1 MLNLERLRTLDA
13 LARHGSV
20 SGAADGLHVTTS
32 AVSQQMAKLER
43 EVGQPL
49 LAKNGRGVRL
59 TDAGRLL
66 ADHAARIISQVELAQ
81 ADVEAQRGCAVGEL
95 RIGAFPTAM
104 RGLLPQALS
113 ALRAGHPD
121 VRARVREQEPE
132 ESMAAVV
139 RGDLDLALAI
149 DWHNKRMPV
158 PAELTR
164 THLLDDSVDIA
175 VPAGHPLADRSRI
188 SLADFADDD
197 WISWNEGQFC
207 HEWLV
212 FTLRGTGVEPR
223 IAHIAEEHHTQLAFV
238 EAGLGVCVAPRLGR
252 GPVPPGCGCC
262 RSATPYAATCTP
274 SGARTPTGGPRS
286 GPPSTPCGRRPPDS
300 RSPPARPPLY
310 SLRKSQ
316 ETIES
321 GVRRIQA
328 CRPSCG
334 ISSMPKFLT
343 GKIRSASAS
352 SGHGSPVRGAS
363 PTKTALP
370 DSSTPRSSSYDS
382 PESTTTEI
390 RGSLRRSDQR
400 RLRVIE
406 YSHSDP
412 PSQANHRAPTCGRP
426 SGETVATRQVFCSRR
441 KESTSAS
448 LIMMRR
454 PRRCGLPVRDSSIR
468 PAPLH
473 I

>member
-49 LAKNGRGVRL
+49 LARNGRGVRL

-66 ADHAARIISQVELAQ
+66 AEHAARIISQVELAQ

-113 ALRAGHPD
+113 ALRADHPEL
-121 VRARVREQEPE
+121 RARVREQEPE

-139 RGDLDLALAI
+139 RGDLDMALAI

-175 VPAGHPLADRSRI
+175 VPVGHRLADRTRI
-188 SLADFADDD
+188 SLAEFADDD

-212 FTLRGTGVEPR
+212 FTLRGTGIEPR
-223 IAHIAEEHHTQLAFV
+223 ITHIAEEHHTQLAFV

-252 GPVPPGCGCC
+252 GPVPDGVRLLPVCDSV
-262 RSATPYAATCTP
+262 RRHVYAVWRAD
-274 SGARTPTGGPRS
+274 AD
-286 GPPSTPCGRRPPDS
+286 RRPS
-300 RSPPARPPLY
+300 IRAAVQALRQSAAGRARPA
-310 SLRKSQ
+310 
-316 ETIES
+316 
-321 GVRRIQA
+321 GVA
-328 CRPSCG
+328 
-334 ISSMPKFLT
+334 
-343 GKIRSASAS
+343 
-352 SGHGSPVRGAS
+352 
-363 PTKTALP
+363 
-370 DSSTPRSSSYDS
+370 
-382 PESTTTEI
+382 
-390 RGSLRRSDQR
+390 
-400 RLRVIE
+400 
-406 YSHSDP
+406 
-412 PSQANHRAPTCGRP
+412 
-426 SGETVATRQVFCSRR
+426 
-441 KESTSAS
+441 
-448 LIMMRR
+448 
-454 PRRCGLPVRDSSIR
+454 
-468 PAPLH
+468 
-473 I
+473 